1 VNVLEINNIDFS
13 WEEKKI
19 LTDFNL
25 SLKQGEIHCLLGDS
39 GCGKSTLLH
48 LIAGFLSPESGE
60 IVMNGKT
67 ISGPS
72 DFLAPEKRKIGIVF
86 QEHCLFPHMTIE
98 KNVAYGVPSQSSTV
112 VDESLSLVRL
122 SHKKSSFP
130 DQLSGGEQQRV
141 AIARSLA
148 ASPELFLMDE
158 PFSSLDQT
166 LRETLRKEI
175 RTILKEKNLTTIMV
189 THSVEEALEFCDRLT
204 LFSQDGS
211 TITGTATEILERA
224 EFADLKKSLISR
236 AEFIGNLMG

>member
-1 VNVLEINNIDFS
+1 MNVLEIKNIDFS
-13 WEEKKI
+13 WEDKKV
-19 LTDFNL
+19 LTNFNL

-48 LIAGFLSPESGE
+48 LIAGFLTPESGE

-67 ISGPS
+67 ITGPS

-98 KNVAYGVPSQSSTV
+98 KNVAYGVPSQSSSV

-175 RTILKEKNLTTIMV
+175 RTILKKKNLTTIMV

-204 LFSQDGS
+204 LFSGDGS
-211 TITGTATEILERA
+211 TVTGAPTEILERA